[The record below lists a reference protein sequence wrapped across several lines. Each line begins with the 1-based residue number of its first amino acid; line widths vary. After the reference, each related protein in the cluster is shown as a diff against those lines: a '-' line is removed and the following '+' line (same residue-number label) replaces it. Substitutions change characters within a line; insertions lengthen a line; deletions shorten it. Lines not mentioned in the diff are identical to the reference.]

1 MLGDDKISTFQ
12 YFTKEQKEKAHNA
25 NIVHLLISQGE
36 RVKKSGTEYEW
47 LDNGMKVTI
56 RGNLWYHQYDHVGGD
71 AIFFVMR
78 FFNKSFPE
86 AVQFLLDEDIGEIA
100 PTIPKTV
107 ERKKFVLPAH
117 DGDKNIV
124 FDYLNHVRGINRDV
138 ITDFIDV
145 GLIYSTTN
153 KGCHNIV
160 FVGTDSSGVPKHA
173 HLRGTIGDF
182 KGNVPGGMDEYAF
195 HWNGTSNRIYLFE
208 APIDLLSYISL
219 NKKEWKQHTYAAA
232 CGVSDKVLFQCLKD
246 NPKLD
251 TVYLCLDNDSAGV
264 KATQRIKDK
273 LKELNIKTKILVPIS
288 KDWNEDLIMLK
299 KGDNAKWKQRMSL
312 E

>member
-1 MLGDDKISTFQ
+1 MRIYL
-12 YFTKEQKEKAHNA
+12 TKEQKEKAHNA

-56 RGNLWYHQYDHVGGD
+56 RGNLWYHQYEHIGGD
-71 AIFFVMR
+71 AISFVMH
-78 FFNKSFPE
+78 FFNKTYPE
-86 AVQFLLDEDIGEIA
+86 AVQFLLDEYIGEVVPSISKGI
-100 PTIPKTV
+100 T
-107 ERKKFVLPAH
+107 KKEFVLPER
-117 DGDKNIV
+117 DWNKRIV
-124 FDYLNHVRGINRDV
+124 FDYLDSVRGINRDV
-138 ITDFIDV
+138 IADFV
-145 GLIYSTTN
+145 NARLIYSATN
-153 KGCHNIV
+153 KGYHNIV

-182 KGNVPGGMDEYAF
+182 KGNFPGSMDEYAF

-208 APIDLLSYISL
+208 APIDMLSYISL
-219 NKKEWKQHTYAAA
+219 NIKEWKQHTYAAA

-251 TVYLCLDNDSAGV
+251 TVYLCLDNDKAGD
-264 KATQRIKDK
+264 KATKRIKEK
-273 LKELNIKTKILVPIS
+273 LNELNIETKILVPIS

>member
-1 MLGDDKISTFQ
+1 M
-12 YFTKEQKEKAHNA
+12 
-25 NIVHLLISQGE
+25 
-36 RVKKSGTEYEW
+36 
-47 LDNGMKVTI
+47 DNGRKVTI

-71 AIFFVMR
+71 AISFVMR

-86 AVQFLLDEDIGEIA
+86 AVQFLLDKDIGEVVPSISKEI
-100 PTIPKTV
+100 T
-107 ERKKFVLPAH
+107 KKEFVLPER
-117 DGDKNIV
+117 DWDKKTA

-138 ITDFIDV
+138 ITDFV
-145 GLIYSTTN
+145 NAGLIYSATN
-153 KGCHNIV
+153 KGYHNIV
-160 FVGTDSSGVPKHA
+160 FVGTDSSGIPKHA
-173 HLRGTIGDF
+173 HLRGIGGSF
-182 KGNVPGGMDEYAF
+182 KGNVSGGKDEHAF
-195 HWNGTSNRIYLFE
+195 HWNGSSNEIYLFE

-219 NKKEWKQHTYAAA
+219 NNKDWKQHTYATA

-264 KATQRIKDK
+264 KATKRIQEK
-273 LKELNIKTKILVPIS
+273 LKELNIETKILVPIN

-299 KGDNAKWKQRMSL
+299 KGDNAKWKQKTSL

>member
-1 MLGDDKISTFQ
+1 M
-12 YFTKEQKEKAHNA
+12 E
-25 NIVHLLISQGE
+25 LLISQGE
-36 RVKKSGTEYEW
+36 YVKKSGTEYEW

-71 AIFFVMR
+71 AISFVMR

-86 AVQFLLDEDIGEIA
+86 AVQFLLDEDLGEIA
-100 PTIPKTV
+100 STISKAV
-107 ERKKFVLPAH
+107 EKKMFVLPER
-117 DGDKNIV
+117 DWDKKTA

-138 ITDFIDV
+138 ITDFV
-145 GLIYSTTN
+145 NAGLIYSATN
-153 KGCHNIV
+153 KGYHNIV
-160 FVGTDSSGVPKHA
+160 FVGTDSSGIPKHA
-173 HLRGTIGDF
+173 HLRGIVGSF
-182 KGNVPGGMDEYAF
+182 KRNVSGGKDEYAF
-195 HWNGTSNRIYLFE
+195 HWNGSSNEIYLFE

-219 NKKEWKQHTYAAA
+219 DNKDWKQHTYAAA

-273 LKELNIKTKILVPIS
+273 LNKMNIETKILVPIN
-288 KDWNEDLIMLK
+288 KDWNEDLLMLK
-299 KGDNAKWKQRMSL
+299 KGDSAKWKQKTSL

>member
-1 MLGDDKISTFQ
+1 MSNFKHITE
-12 YFTKEQKEKAHNA
+12 EQKEKVHNA

-56 RGNLWYHQYDHVGGD
+56 RGNLWYHQYEHIGGD
-71 AIFFVMR
+71 AISFVMR
-78 FFNKSFPE
+78 FFNKTYPE
-86 AVQFLLDEDIGEIA
+86 AVQFLLDEDIGEMA
-100 PTIPKTV
+100 PSISK
-107 ERKKFVLPAH
+107 EIIRKEFVLPKR
-117 DGDKNIV
+117 DWNEQIV
-124 FDYLNHVRGINRDV
+124 FDYLSHARGIKKSV
-138 ITDFIDV
+138 ITDFV
-145 GLIYSTTN
+145 NAGLIYSTTN
-153 KGCHNIV
+153 RGYHNTV
-160 FVGTDSSGVPKHA
+160 FVGTDSSGIPKHA
-173 HLRGTIGDF
+173 HLRGIVGSF
-182 KGNVPGGMDEYAF
+182 KGNVSGGIDEYAF
-195 HWNGTSNRIYLFE
+195 HWNGTSNEIYLFE

-219 NKKEWKQHTYAAA
+219 NNKDWKQHTYAAA
-232 CGVSDKVLFQCLKD
+232 CGVSNKVLLQCLKD

-251 TVYLCLDNDSAGV
+251 TVYLCLDNDSAGD

-273 LKELNIKTKILVPIS
+273 LKELNIETKILVPIS

>member
-1 MLGDDKISTFQ
+1 MSNFKHITE
-12 YFTKEQKEKAHNA
+12 EQKEKAHNA

-56 RGNLWYHQYDHVGGD
+56 RGNLWYHQYKHIGGD
-71 AIFFVMR
+71 AISFVMR
-78 FFNKSFPE
+78 FYNKSFPE
-86 AVQFLLDEDIGEIA
+86 AVQFLLDEDIEEVI
-100 PTIPKTV
+100 PSIPKGIT
-107 ERKKFVLPAH
+107 KKDFALPKSYW
-117 DGDKNIV
+117 DKNIA
-124 FDYLNHVRGINRDV
+124 FDYLCHSRGINKDV
-138 ITDFIDV
+138 INEFFNA

-153 KGCHNIV
+153 KGYHNTV
-160 FVGTDSSGVPKHA
+160 FVGTDSSGTPKHA
-173 HLRGTIGDF
+173 HLRGVVGSF
-182 KGNVPGGMDEYAF
+182 KGNVSSGTDEYAF
-195 HWNGTSNRIYLFE
+195 HWNGTSNEIYLFE

-219 NKKEWKQHTYAAA
+219 NNKDWKQHTYAAA

-273 LKELNIKTKILVPIS
+273 LNKMNIETKILVPIN
-288 KDWNEDLIMLK
+288 KDWNEDLLMLK
-299 KGDNAKWKQRMSL
+299 KGDSAKWKQKTLL

>member
-1 MLGDDKISTFQ
+1 MHIFINCTST
-12 YFTKEQKEKAHNA
+12 KKEKAHLTNLV
-25 NIVHLLISQGE
+25 NLLISKGE
-36 RVKKSGTEYEW
+36 VVKKSGTEYEW
-47 LDNGMKVTI
+47 MDNGRKVTI

-71 AIFFVMR
+71 AISFVMR
-78 FFNKSFPE
+78 FYNKTYPE
-86 AVQFLLDEDIGEIA
+86 AVKILLDDDIEEVV
-100 PTIPKTV
+100 PSIPKKTTKR
-107 ERKKFVLPAH
+107 EFVLPKR
-117 DGDKNIV
+117 DWDKNIA
-124 FDYLNHVRGINRDV
+124 FDYLCHSRGINKDV
-138 ITDFIDV
+138 INEFFID
-145 GLIYSTTN
+145 GLICSTKN
-153 KGCHNIV
+153 KGYHNIV
-160 FVGTDSSGVPKHA
+160 FVGKDSSGVPKHA

-264 KATQRIKDK
+264 KATKRIQEK
-273 LKELNIKTKILVPIS
+273 LKELNIKTKILVPIN

-299 KGDNAKWKQRMSL
+299 KGDSAKWKQEMS
-312 E
+312 